1 VKKAVLDTNV
11 LLVSVSDKSRLHWVF
26 QKLIIGDYTLC
37 VSNEIL
43 NEYAEI
49 LDRHMGSIV
58 SESVLGVIENLEN
71 VEFITSYFQFHLL
84 ADEDDDKFVDCA
96 IAANADFIVSHDKDF
111 KVLQNIDFPKVSVI
125 DTEEFAKRFDD

>member
-1 VKKAVLDTNV
+1 MKKVVLDTNV

-125 DTEEFAKRFDD
+125 DTEEFAKLFDD